1 MIPVKRLPLAL
12 IGALSTCAWAQQPPA
27 GGDLGQQVRDL
38 RRQVGALQS
47 TVRSLRSQLA
57 AEAAARRSLQ
67 AAMDGL
73 KNQLASIQADVRSLQ
88 GNSILDLNG
97 YLTLDHSSGY
107 PTALLQGINVQVVN
121 GTGNTHSANGLGNLI
136 VGYNRART
144 ASPVCSLGA
153 YSNAAD
159 CRAKGGVW
167 AQSHKSGSHN
177 FVGGDFNSYSGW
189 GGLVVGIEN
198 AVTAPYATITAGALN
213 LASGD
218 LSSISG
224 GSTNA
229 ATGMYGVVSGGLG
242 NTAAGSFASLSG
254 GARRTALGS
263 EDWVG
268 GALLQD
274 Q

>member
-1 MIPVKRLPLAL
+1 MIPVKYLSLAL
-12 IGALSTCAWAQQPPA
+12 LGAVSTCAWAQQPRT
-27 GGDLGQQVRDL
+27 GGDLGQQLRDL
-38 RRQVGALQS
+38 RRQVGALQG
-47 TVRSLRSQLA
+47 TVRNLRAQLA
-57 AEAAARRSLQ
+57 SERSERLSLQ
-67 AAMDGL
+67 ASLDSL
-73 KNQLASIQADVRSLQ
+73 KGQLASIQADVRSVR

-107 PTALLQGINVQVVN
+107 PTALFQGINVQVVN
-121 GTGNTHSANGLGNLI
+121 GTGTTHSANGMGNLI
-136 VGYNRART
+136 VGYNRSRT

-153 YSNAAD
+153 YTTAAD

-167 AQSHKSGSHN
+167 AHSHKGGSHN
-177 FVGGDFNSYSGW
+177 FVGGDFNSYTSW
-189 GGLVVGIEN
+189 GGLVLGIEN
-198 AVTAPYATITAGALN
+198 AVNAPYATITAGALN
-213 LASGD
+213 TAAGD

-224 GSTNA
+224 GSSNTA
-229 ATGMYGVVSGGLG
+229 SGMYGVVSGGLG

-254 GARRTALGS
+254 GARRIAAGP